1 MVVAARTRI
10 NRFLLGVSICL
21 FASCSDKSSEDT
33 GGNKEDLARGVEANA
48 AVETESDEPSATVI
62 PDVSNLNASPP
73 EFGAL
78 PTSSYGAAFE
88 YIDDSSIAL
97 RDLPWVEF
105 RNAANYLLD
114 QRAALLSNRSLGNL
128 TVAGKIADAL
138 TVELAKRVAKGEID
152 TNEVRSVLQAYQE
165 CPYDTNK
172 LADALEK
179 EYGNPVE
186 LSGSEMARYEEIYT
200 YATEASGGEEGLFE
214 DVGDSF
220 DSAWFIDGKRS
231 AISLMHIYESH
242 KRTRALDTLLKYI
255 NRGGDLALN
264 ASEFRKSIYKTVP
277 ESFEE
282 DALPE
287 FNGTG
292 NLTKLH
298 PAAVYRLIPKH

>member
-1 MVVAARTRI
+1 VVVVQTKI
-10 NRFLLGVSICL
+10 NRFLLVVTICL
-21 FASCSDKSSEDT
+21 FASCSDKGSEDT
-33 GGNKEDLARGVEANA
+33 GGNDVDLDRGVEANT

-88 YIDDSSIAL
+88 YIDDASKTL
-97 RDLPWVEF
+97 RDLPWAEF

-114 QRAALLSNRSLGNL
+114 QRADLLSYRNLGNL
-128 TVAGKIADAL
+128 TVAGKITDTL
-138 TVELAKRVAKGEID
+138 TVELAKRVAKGESD
-152 TNEVRSVLQAYQE
+152 TDEVRSVLQAYQE
-165 CPYDTNK
+165 RPYDANK

-179 EYGNPVE
+179 EHGTAVD
-186 LSGSEMARYEEIYT
+186 LSGSEMARYKRIYA
-200 YATEASGGEEGLFE
+200 YAIEASGGEGGLFE

-220 DSAWFIDGKRS
+220 DPAWFIDGKRS

-242 KRTRALDTLLKYI
+242 KRTRALDALLKYI
-255 NRGGDLALN
+255 SRGGDLALN
-264 ASEFRKSIYKTVP
+264 ASEFRKSIYEIVP

-298 PAAVYRLIPKH
+298 PANVYRLIPKD